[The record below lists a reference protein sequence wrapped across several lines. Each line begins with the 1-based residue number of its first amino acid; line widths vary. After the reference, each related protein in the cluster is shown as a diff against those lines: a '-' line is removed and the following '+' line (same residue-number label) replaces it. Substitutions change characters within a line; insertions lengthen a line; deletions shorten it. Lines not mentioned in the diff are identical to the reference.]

1 MVLSPPYQI
10 PSAQLLCHIY
20 CRLLH
25 PCPLGAHIHHVPSP
39 THMHALREDSSGREF
54 ILFSLICLSKT
65 PPVCKS
71 WIWLQPHGL
80 GGAGGSAVAAPLI
93 CEWQRGTRPSPPSP
107 RGAPSPS
114 PPRHVACCAVIVCP
128 HPSPAGL
135 RTLQGPGPPL
145 IGSAG
150 SLRAPGSGVFQKENQ
165 HPSVQEVPPLP
176 TPCRDRRLVRSAS
189 AVTPAPLDRPW
200 VELGSSSFLPP
211 AGPDARCFVSR
222 QILRKVLQGC
232 RGSMLGT
239 MALAACQFMEEPGME
254 VQVRESKHPYNN
266 NTNFEVRSKTCGWQ
280 DPRGELRSSPV
291 PRAAPRPPPLPSP
304 SQERASL
311 VPKPGSLYHPVFFPG
326 DLVLMEK
333 VGAQAWGGGWG
344 FSFPAASS
352 LQGILGIFWKCI

>member
-1 MVLSPPYQI
+1 MAFPTLAPRSPQSLTPSACGLLCCNCLSASFPCWSQDSSGPGTTPDRFCWLSQSSQKWCFPEGKPASQCTGSPPLSPP
-10 PSAQLLCHIY
+10 
-20 CRLLH
+20 
-25 PCPLGAHIHHVPSP
+25 
-39 THMHALREDSSGREF
+39 
-54 ILFSLICLSKT
+54 
-65 PPVCKS
+65 
-71 WIWLQPHGL
+71 
-80 GGAGGSAVAAPLI
+80 
-93 CEWQRGTRPSPPSP
+93 
-107 RGAPSPS
+107 
-114 PPRHVACCAVIVCP
+114 
-128 HPSPAGL
+128 
-135 RTLQGPGPPL
+135 
-145 IGSAG
+145 
-150 SLRAPGSGVFQKENQ
+150 
-165 HPSVQEVPPLP
+165 
-176 TPCRDRRLVRSAS
+176 PCRDRRLVRSAS

-280 DPRGELRSSPV
+280 DPRGVLRSSPM

-344 FSFPAASS
+344 GGGSVFLQLAPCRESLASFRSASECGPGFSPRCTISMTWPH
-352 LQGILGIFWKCI
+352 LGGPRPSV